1 MTCPTRP
8 RRTMQPYYKPV
19 GTDRCTLETCSI
31 NLAYVRY
38 LPSLAGNEFFVVL
51 FAVLAAVQLVLGIRY
66 CAWQFMVAMIIGCI
80 GEIFGYAARCG
91 MHYQP
96 FSEEPFMVYLICLAI
111 APAFLSAA
119 IYFCLDGIMALFGAE
134 ASRFQPRTYSFI
146 FITCDAIAL
155 LLQGLGGAVSAT
167 APTLRGIENG
177 IDVIIAGL
185 CWQVFSMTL
194 FIALVLEYAWVVR
207 CRRDDVASDPGK
219 LKPSG
224 RFRAHM
230 ACLGLAVLLVYT
242 RCVFRIAE
250 LSDGF
255 GSALANDEV
264 LLMIFE
270 GVMVSTAV
278 VLLSVCHPGIAVQGQ
293 HQERDSDLLALTGR
307 VPSLQRNPRLDT
319 ESSKKGFSVTISS
332 TTSSMSDIVN
342 V

>member
-1 MTCPTRP
+1 
-8 RRTMQPYYKPV
+8 MQPYYKPV
-19 GTDRCTLETCSI
+19 GTNLCTIETCSL

-51 FAVLAAVQLVLGIRY
+51 FAVLAAVQLVLGIRHR
-66 CAWQFMVAMIIGCI
+66 AWRFMVAMIIGCI

-96 FSEEPFMVYLICLAI
+96 FSEEPFMIYLICLAI

-119 IYFCLDGIMALFGAE
+119 IYFCLDGIMTVFGAE

-155 LLQGLGGAVSAT
+155 VLQGIGGALSAT
-167 APTLRGIENG
+167 ATTLQGIERG

-185 CWQVFSMTL
+185 YWQVFSMTL
-194 FIALVLEYAWVVR
+194 FIALVLEYAWVVWR
-207 CRRDDVASDPGK
+207 KRGEVASESAK
-219 LKPSG
+219 VRPSG
-224 RFRAHM
+224 CFRAYV
-230 ACLGLAVLLVYT
+230 ACLSLAVLFIYT
-242 RCVFRIAE
+242 RCAFRIAE

-264 LLMIFE
+264 LLMVFE
-270 GVMVSTAV
+270 GAMVSTAV
-278 VLLSVCHPGIAVQGQ
+278 VLLSICHPGIAMRGQ
-293 HQERDSDLLALTGR
+293 SQVRDSDSLASTGS
-307 VPSLQRNPRLDT
+307 VTSLQTDPRLDT
-319 ESSKKGFSVTISS
+319 QSSKKGFSVSISS
-332 TTSSMSDIVN
+332 TRSSMSDIAN